1 MIFLSETLWTGTD
14 QKEEQIVTRQFSSKS
29 ATTSA
34 FLMSVLWGRD
44 NPDVPA
50 QTAKIH
56 SDYNDTARLKS
67 DTRPAPYIQIC
78 RALEDFSSN
87 M

>member
-1 MIFLSETLWTGTD
+1 MAGTD
-14 QKEEQIVTRQFSSKS
+14 KKEEHIVTRPFASKS

-56 SDYNDTARLKS
+56 SDYNHTARLKL
-67 DTRPAPYIQIC
+67 DTLPAPYIQIC
-78 RALEDFSSN
+78 WALEDFISN